1 MQERLLVLL
10 ATDGRALEW
19 MNVAA
24 DGRQRA
30 RGIGAPPS
38 SGTALTGLLA
48 APALSVRWLNAPQRG
63 RDKWRG
69 AARYALEDTVA
80 DDLEALHIT
89 LPARFEAGPVP
100 VAVVRSD
107 WFGQWLAGAR
117 QRGLALNSVVP
128 VAALLE
134 PPHRVT
140 IDGLTTL
147 RQAGV
152 GCTIEPELLAF
163 TPTDPGLELEDIAD
177 PLSWAA
183 QRLGVVAPPD
193 LLSGAFADADVTRAG
208 GGLWRFAAIALV
220 LALTLE
226 LATRVLDVRR
236 LRAQEVAL
244 EAEAEQILKTALGPN
259 TVRIPGSERVQLQNE
274 INRRASGAGSA
285 GLIGL
290 LSDIAPVLAS
300 ESRIKLKGLEYRG
313 QRLELA
319 LEGGDVR
326 SFDEL
331 RERLLSVPGLKS
343 ETGDLNYGKATVTGR
358 IWVERTANAATEPRG

>member
-10 ATDGRALEW
+10 AADGRALEW

-24 DGRQRA
+24 DGRQRG
-30 RGIGAPPS
+30 RGIGPPPER
-38 SGTALTGLLA
+38 GDPMVGLLA

-80 DDLEALHIT
+80 DELDALHIC
-89 LPARFEAGPVP
+89 LPERFEAGPVP
-100 VAVVRSD
+100 LAVVRLD
-107 WFGQWLAGAR
+107 WFAQWLEHTR
-117 QRGLALNSVVP
+117 EQGLSLSRVVP
-128 VAALLE
+128 IAALLD

-163 TPTDPGLELEDIAD
+163 TPVDPGIELESIDD
-177 PLSWAA
+177 PLAWAA
-183 QRLGVVAPPD
+183 QRLRSIGVPD
-193 LLSGAFADADVTRAG
+193 LLSGSFASAEAG
-208 GGLWRFAAIALV
+208 RSATGLWRWAVIALV

-226 LATRVLDVRR
+226 LGSRYLNVQH
-236 LRAQEVAL
+236 LRTQEAAL
-244 EAEAEQILKTALGPN
+244 EAESEQILKTALGPT
-259 TVRIPGSERVQLQNE
+259 TVRIPGSERLQLQNE
-274 INRRASGAGSA
+274 INRRSSGVGTA
-285 GLIGL
+285 GLLGL
-290 LSDIAPVLAS
+290 LGDIAPVLAS
-300 ESRIKLKGLEYRG
+300 ETRIKLKGLEFRG
-313 QRLELA
+313 QRLELT

-326 SFDEL
+326 SFDQL
-331 RERLLSVPGLKS
+331 RERLLSVAGLKC

-358 IWVERTANAATEPRG
+358 IWVERQTAETRQ